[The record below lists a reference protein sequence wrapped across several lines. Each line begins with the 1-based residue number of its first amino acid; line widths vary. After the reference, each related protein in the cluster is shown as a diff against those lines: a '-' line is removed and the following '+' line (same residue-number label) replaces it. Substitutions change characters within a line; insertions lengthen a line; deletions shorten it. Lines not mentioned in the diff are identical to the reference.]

1 MGTLI
6 GLIIVS
12 LAIGAGLIFKCIY
25 QLQNKSHDNN
35 KKLSEDE
42 RLKYL
47 NKRIFASN
55 FGFADKGE
63 TGENFIERELYKL
76 TVNKR
81 ILRNA
86 YIPYKDGTAE
96 IDIIMIT
103 EYGIYVI
110 ESKNYSGWIFGSEKQ
125 TYWTQSLNKNSKY
138 KFYNPVL
145 QNKTHIKALSEYLNI
160 NMNYFQSYIVFSENS
175 ELKKVPQDTAYF
187 KILYDYQTYE
197 CINSHIQNGNKIIN
211 MEYVEQLYEKLL
223 PTTNVTEEVKQQHIQ
238 YAQQYKQ

>member
-1 MGTLI
+1 ME
-6 GLIIVS
+6 IIVGLVIIAVTVGS
-12 LAIGAGLIFKCIY
+12 WLAFTRNSNSKQKNY
-25 QLQNKSHDNN
+25 DENKNKSE
-35 KKLSEDE
+35 KE

-47 NKRIFASN
+47 NKRILAGN

-76 TVNKR
+76 PINKR

-145 QNKTHIKALSEYLNI
+145 QNKTHVKALSEYLKM
-160 NMNYFQSYIVFSENS
+160 NMNYFRSCIVFGENS
-175 ELKKVPQDTAYF
+175 ELKKIPQDTTYF
-187 KILYDYQTYE
+187 KILYDNQIYE
-197 CINSHIQNGNKIIN
+197 YISFNIQHGNKIIDT
-211 MEYVEQLYEKLL
+211 EYIEQLYEFLL
-223 PTTNVTEEVKQQHIQ
+223 PTTNVSEEIKQKHIQ
-238 YAQQYKQ
+238 QAQQYK